1 MNTITKW
8 ANDRVET
15 MITEI
20 KSLIDCGM
28 EMESAV
34 DVAFEDSVLGNSY
47 KMQVLAKVVNYR
59 HEHKFVT
66 DTVTGKKWCATCQ
79 KFQS

>member
-15 MITEI
+15 ITAEI
-20 KSLIDCGM
+20 EGLIDCGM

-34 DVAFEDSVLGNSY
+34 DLAFENSVLGDGC
-47 KMQVLAKVVNYR
+47 KTQVLTRVAGYH
-59 HEHKFVT
+59 HEHRFVT
-66 DTVTGKKWCATCQ
+66 DAITGKKWCATCQ
-79 KFQS
+79 KFQ